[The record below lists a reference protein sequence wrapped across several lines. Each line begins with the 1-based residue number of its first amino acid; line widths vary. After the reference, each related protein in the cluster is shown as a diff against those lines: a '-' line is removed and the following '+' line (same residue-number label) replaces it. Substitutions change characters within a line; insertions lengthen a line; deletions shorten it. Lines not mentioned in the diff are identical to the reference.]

1 MTRTEPNTYLI
12 HSVKENITQ
21 TLVNDGKAHSTQ
33 RYYYNEVCG
42 NRYTRYNRIQGQV
55 EIHRVG
61 WRSGILLAGNI
72 WIKGAFL
79 AELA

>member
-1 MTRTEPNTYLI
+1 MTRTEPNMYLI

-42 NRYTRYNRIQGQV
+42 NR
-55 EIHRVG
+55 
-61 WRSGILLAGNI
+61 
-72 WIKGAFL
+72 
-79 AELA
+79 